1 MIENFLV
8 KIVDAR
14 RRRVEELKR
23 TVPLSEE
30 AVVLGMDG
38 LGRHTRSLY
47 NALNRSDRVNFIA
60 EVKKASPSKGL
71 LRDPFEPI
79 EVAIEYESNGAAA
92 VSVLTEEDYFLGS
105 LQQLQA
111 IQQNISRPILRKDF
125 IVDKYQIYESAVS
138 HVNAILLI
146 VAILTPE
153 QLLQFKQVAENLKLE
168 VLVEVHDLE
177 ERKIAMDCGAKMI
190 GVNNRD
196 LKTFEVNL
204 NTSLKLAPHF
214 PSSIIS
220 VSESGIGSPDD
231 IRKLRDVGYNA
242 FLVGEKFLK
251 AAHPG
256 QALRELIIRSL
267 N

>member
-1 MIENFLV
+1 MIENCLV
-8 KIVDAR
+8 EIVDAR

-23 TVPLSEE
+23 TAPLSEE
-30 AVVLGMDG
+30 EVALGMDG
-38 LGRHTRSLY
+38 AGRYTRSLY

-79 EVAIEYESNGAAA
+79 EIAIEYESNGAAA

-125 IVDKYQIYESAVS
+125 IVDTYQIYESAACRVD
-138 HVNAILLI
+138 AILLI

-153 QLLQFKQVAENLKLE
+153 QLLQLKRVAEKLRLE
-168 VLVEVHDLE
+168 VLVEVHDLVE
-177 ERKIAMDCGAKMI
+177 LKIAIDCGAKMI

-204 NTSLKLAPHF
+204 QTSFKLAPHL
-214 PSSIIS
+214 PNSIVS
-220 VSESGIGSPDD
+220 VSESGIRAPDD
-231 IRKLRDVGYNA
+231 VRKLREAGYDA
-242 FLVGEKFLK
+242 FLIGEQLLK
-251 AAHPG
+251 SAHPG
-256 QALRELIIRSL
+256 QTLRELIIRSL